1 VGRTSNRAPRF
12 LNVYASP
19 AGFPPKARYY
29 LNTWSYS
36 VRNPRVLGCLV
47 LAIALAVGAGYQLRR
62 SDGHDAAP
70 ASAVVGGDLAGSP
83 AAGPALTTVTTR
95 AATTS
100 TRPARAAASTTTRA
114 GAAGGDATS
123 PSTPGPS
130 HFATLAPGAAL
141 PSGAQCARWVR
152 ARPLP
157 ERKRVNRPYN
167 QATGHRVS
175 VSLFDPGSTDPRAA
189 ALSARIDGAF
199 TGTTQEIL
207 RWAAC
212 KWGIDES
219 LVFAQAAVESWWRQ
233 TTLGDWGSDPSACPP
248 GHALGADGR
257 AGQCPQSFG
266 ILQNRYPFERAT
278 WPGIQR
284 STAMNADAAYAIWRA
299 CYDGY
304 EHWLNDVERGRQY
317 TSGDAWGCI
326 GRWFSGRWHTDPGDQ
341 YVAKV
346 KTYLAQRVWET
357 SDFQE
362 V

>member
-1 VGRTSNRAPRF
+1 
-12 LNVYASP
+12 
-19 AGFPPKARYY
+19 
-29 LNTWSYS
+29 
-36 VRNPRVLGCLV
+36 VLGCLV
-47 LAIALAVGAGYQLRR
+47 LAIVLAVGAGYQLRR
-62 SDGHDAAP
+62 SGGPDASP
-70 ASAVVGGDLAGSP
+70 ASAVAGGDLAGSP
-83 AAGPALTTVTTR
+83 AAAPAPTTVTTR

-100 TRPARAAASTTTRA
+100 TRGATTSTRPARTAAPGSTTR
-114 GAAGGDATS
+114 
-123 PSTPGPS
+123 GPS
-130 HFATLAPGAAL
+130 HFATLAAGAAL
-141 PSGAQCARWVR
+141 PSGTQCATWVR

-219 LVFAQAAVESWWRQ
+219 LVFAQAAMESWWRQ

-248 GHALGADGR
+248 GHALDADGR

-284 STAMNADAAYAIWRA
+284 STAMNADAAYANWRA
-299 CYDGY
+299 CFEGY

-341 YVAKV
+341 YVTKV
-346 KTYLAQRVWET
+346 KDYLAQRIWE
-357 SDFQE
+357 SRDFQE